1 MPLAP
6 RTNFKIGYAR
16 KFGRYIYRKTR
27 KILDRR
33 FFLFFSFLFF
43 FSFNKC
49 FSSFSILY
57 LTELLKKANSIN
69 TVQLRLIIDHL

>member
-16 KFGRYIYRKTR
+16 KFGPYIYRKMR

-43 FSFNKC
+43 FSFDKC
-49 FSSFSILY
+49 FSSFSILH
-57 LTELLKKANSIN
+57 LTDLLKKANSN
-69 TVQLRLIIDHL
+69 

>member
-16 KFGRYIYRKTR
+16 KFGPYIYRKMR

-43 FSFNKC
+43 FFLQQMFFKFFNITPYRIVKE
-49 FSSFSILY
+49 S
-57 LTELLKKANSIN
+57 
-69 TVQLRLIIDHL
+69 